1 MGVAAEPHEDRY
13 ERRVAAMTAIL
24 FAAAAHFVAIAL
36 ALFAGYA
43 TYGREPRPPAKTPLL
58 NKTPDDLSPGEVAV
72 LDAAGRAGERAW
84 TATVLDLMSRGV
96 IVGGTVAEKAGDGT
110 SETGFGIVRVNEG
123 RNLLEHEEAVRS
135 LLETVVRSG
144 PVARVDL
151 PGAIRTSPFG
161 GSRHA
166 TSFRNGLQRRLTAR
180 AYAIVDARTFGW
192 AVVAILTV
200 AAAMML
206 LVLGTVAGTDGDRLV
221 NVAVGVGAGSVAGA
235 ALALTLADRP
245 GLWVN
250 RSDAGSRAL
259 GRWQAY
265 RAYLEATL
273 GEWTGDPVGVSRGD
287 RTTAYALALGLMPT
301 AEAAWAKSLPK
312 VLGEE
317 RMIV

>member
-1 MGVAAEPHEDRY
+1 
-13 ERRVAAMTAIL
+13 MTGIL
-24 FAAAAHFVAIAL
+24 LAAAAHFVAITL

-43 TYGREPRPPAKTPLL
+43 TYGREPRTPATAPLL

-96 IVGGTVAEKAGDGT
+96 IVGGIVAEKAGDGT

-135 LLETVVRSG
+135 LLASIVQHG

-151 PGAIRTSPFG
+151 PAAIRNSPG
-161 GSRHA
+161 GSRHVA
-166 TSFRNGLQRRLTAR
+166 AFRDGLQRRLTAR

-206 LVLGTVAGTDGDRLV
+206 LVVGTITDTGGDRLV
-221 NVAVGVGAGSVAGA
+221 NAAVGVGIGSAAGA
-235 ALALTLADRP
+235 ALALALADRP

-287 RTTAYALALGLMPT
+287 RTTAYALALGLMPL
-301 AEAAWAKSLPK
+301 AEAAWAHALPK

-317 RMIV
+317 RASV